1 MLGWGLL
8 IRILSKG
15 ASIVSERDCSL
26 EAGDGLGAG
35 ADVEFLVDAF
45 DVGANGGI
53 GNGETVRNFLVKKA
67 FREECED
74 FPLAR

>member
-1 MLGWGLL
+1 M
-8 IRILSKG
+8 
-15 ASIVSERDCSL
+15 
-26 EAGDGLGAG
+26 
-35 ADVEFLVDAF
+35 EFLVDAF

-67 FREECED
+67 FREECKD